1 MNPTNY
7 IILEAADISTV
18 NFSEIMESAPG
29 TLRYSVDNTLF
40 LVKYRGTPPSFL
52 EGKTLYTH
60 SEIME
65 ILQTAE
71 WSNGVGP

>member
-1 MNPTNY
+1 MFPLNY

-18 NFSEIMESAPG
+18 NFSEIRETAPG

-40 LVKYRGTPPSFL
+40 LVKYQGTTPTFL
-52 EGKTLYTH
+52 EGKTRYTH